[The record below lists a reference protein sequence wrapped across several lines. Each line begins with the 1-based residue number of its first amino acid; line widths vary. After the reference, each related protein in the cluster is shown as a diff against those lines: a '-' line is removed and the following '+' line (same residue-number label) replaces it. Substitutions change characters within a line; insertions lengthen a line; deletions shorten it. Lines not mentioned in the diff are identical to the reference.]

1 MKNKNI
7 NSYVVAI
14 PSYKRYNILYNQTLH
29 TLFKNKIN
37 PSIIY
42 IFLANKTEKKLY
54 INSLKNI
61 IGYKL
66 KNSKISSKSKNS
78 KISSK
83 SKNSKI
89 SSKSKKSKISSK
101 SKKSKSISN
110 DEKEFLKNVIFVV
123 GKKGLKNQRNFINTF
138 FPENIHILQLD
149 DDIKDILQL
158 EYNKKN
164 PKNRKKY
171 NLSSIKNLNKF
182 IIKSFNECLKNNIYL
197 WGIYPVNNA
206 YFMTPNNTTS
216 LKFIVGPMFGIINRH
231 NKNLK
236 LTVDEK
242 ENVERTLQHY
252 LVDKKVLRINSV
264 TVKTTYFKTPGG
276 MQSTKRNNNK
286 RMKKALNSA
295 EYLNKKYPHM
305 TKIYLGK
312 KSGWPELKLKNNT

>member
-1 MKNKNI
+1 MKNQKKN

-42 IFLANKTEKKLY
+42 VFLASETEKKIY

-61 IGYKL
+61 VGH
-66 KNSKISSKSKNS
+66 KSKNS

-83 SKNSKI
+83 SNNTKT
-89 SSKSKKSKISSK
+89 SSK

-158 EYNKKN
+158 DYDKKN
-164 PKNRKKY
+164 PKDRKRY

-231 NKNLK
+231 NKKLK

-295 EYLNKKYPHM
+295 EYLHKKYPHM

>member
-1 MKNKNI
+1 MVKQNKN
-7 NSYVVAI
+7 NSYVIAI

-42 IFLANKTEKKLY
+42 VFLASETEKKLY

-61 IGYKL
+61 IGHKS
-66 KNSKISSKSKNS
+66 KNPKISSKSKNP
-78 KISSK
+78 
-83 SKNSKI
+83 KI
-89 SSKSKKSKISSK
+89 SSKSKKP
-101 SKKSKSISN
+101 KSISN
-110 DEKEFLKNVIFVV
+110 NEKEFLKNVIFVV

-138 FPENIHILQLD
+138 FPENVHILQLD

-158 EYNKKN
+158 DYDKKN
-164 PKNRKKY
+164 PKDRKKY

-182 IIKSFNECLKNNIYL
+182 IIKSFNECRKKNIYL

-252 LVDKKVLRINSV
+252 SIDKKVLRINSV

-286 RMKKALNSA
+286 RMKNAMNSA

>member
-7 NSYVVAI
+7 KSYVVAI
-14 PSYKRYNILYNQTLH
+14 PSYKRYNILFNQTLH
-29 TLFKNKIN
+29 TLFKHKIN

-42 IFLANKTEKKLY
+42 VFLANNTEKKLY
-54 INSLKNI
+54 INSLKNLV
-61 IGYKL
+61 GKKSSKL
-66 KNSKISSKSKNS
+66 TNSKTSSKLTNS
-78 KISSK
+78 ITS
-83 SKNSKI
+83 
-89 SSKSKKSKISSK
+89 
-101 SKKSKSISN
+101 SN
-110 DEKEFLKNVIFVV
+110 DEKEFLKKVIFVV
-123 GKKGLKNQRNFINTF
+123 GKKGLRNQRNFINKF
-138 FPENIHILQLD
+138 FPENLHILQLD

-158 EYNKKN
+158 DYDKQN
-164 PKNRKKY
+164 PKDRKKY

-182 IIKSFNECLKNNIYL
+182 IIKSFNECIKNNIYL

-231 NKNLK
+231 NKKLK

-252 LVDKKVLRINSV
+252 TVDKKVLRINSV

-276 MQSTKRNNNK
+276 MQSTKRNNTK
-286 RMKKALNSA
+286 RMSNALNSA
-295 EYLNKKYPHM
+295 EYLHKKYPHM
-305 TKIYLGK
+305 TKLYLGK